1 MIYFIIACILH
12 LLFRYRR
19 FIDTYGIGIARFFL
33 MAKICSTL
41 LFSSHRRVS
50 FPSLAMLVNQNVT
63 QNYRWLKTA
72 YESSAFTLILADLLI
87 G

>member
-33 MAKICSTL
+33 MAKIRSTL

-50 FPSLAMLVNQNVT
+50 FPSLAMFAVQIGNQNC
-63 QNYRWLKTA
+63 RRLKIA
-72 YESSAFTLILADLLI
+72 HESSVSTLILADLLI
-87 G
+87 W